1 MSEMLGTFFK
11 YLFALLGVA
20 AVVAVLSQVVGSN
33 KDGLFVS
40 QLTQLVGNIEQLYAG
55 GYSYSGIATANLVTA
70 QAFPSGMVV
79 GTTPTNPWNG
89 QVIVT
94 PNAGAAT
101 SFDITTSLVP
111 QADCAKIVTSI
122 TTWTSL
128 NVNGS
133 MSNQQAGGDGA
144 GANPGVYAALCNT
157 PSNTIIFTF
166 QG

>member
-20 AVVAVLSQVVGSN
+20 AIVAVLSQVVGSN

-55 GYSYSGIATANLVTA
+55 GYSYSGISTVNLMTA

-79 GTTPTNPWNG
+79 GTIPTNPWNG
-89 QVIVT
+89 TVT
-94 PNAGAAT
+94 VAVDAGALT
-101 SFDITTSLVP
+101 SFDVTTSLVP
-111 QADCAKIVTSI
+111 QADCAKIVTSM
-122 TTWTSL
+122 TNYQSVT
-128 NVNGS
+128 VNGTQFLAS
-133 MSNQQAGGDGA
+133 AAIDPATIGA
-144 GANPGVYAALCNT
+144 ACGVTNAITFA
-157 PSNTIIFTF
+157 F